1 MVVPLLPAA
10 DIPDR
15 AALVLVELMDTPE
28 RANFRFAFMESAM
41 ASVSRKAVES
51 FNTCRVSGSLLMS
64 TFPS

>member
-41 ASVSRKAVES
+41 EMCIRDSCMPGCGR
-51 FNTCRVSGSLLMS
+51 L
-64 TFPS
+64 